1 MTMRITAASVLM
13 ATLITG
19 LVQAGRAQAI
29 GGSGSSFCYWIAK
42 GYRQNTNVKVPMRC
56 VDNHNF
62 QGLLPAGYV
71 PYDAPPG
78 YFYWPCCDPPP
89 DTPPPRPPGNEPRPP
104 HDQAPD
110 APEPPA
116 P

>member
-1 MTMRITAASVLM
+1 MKIAAVSVLM
-13 ATLITG
+13 ATLIAS
-19 LVQAGRAQAI
+19 LVQASQAQAV
-29 GGSGSSFCYWIAK
+29 GPGPSFCYSDAK
-42 GYRQNTNVKVPMRC
+42 GYRQNPNVLVPMRC
-56 VDNHNF
+56 VTSHPF
-62 QGLLPAGYV
+62 EGLLPPGYV

-110 APEPPA
+110 APEPLA